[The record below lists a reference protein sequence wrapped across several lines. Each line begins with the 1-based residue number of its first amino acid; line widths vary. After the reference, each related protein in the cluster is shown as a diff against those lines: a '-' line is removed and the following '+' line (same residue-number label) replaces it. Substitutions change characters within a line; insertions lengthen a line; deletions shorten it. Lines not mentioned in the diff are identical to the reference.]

1 MIEKIFVKK
10 KKKVVGILRRIN
22 RIVYRVE
29 VRLQLGDRNN

>member
-29 VRLQLGDRNN
+29 VRLQLGGRNN